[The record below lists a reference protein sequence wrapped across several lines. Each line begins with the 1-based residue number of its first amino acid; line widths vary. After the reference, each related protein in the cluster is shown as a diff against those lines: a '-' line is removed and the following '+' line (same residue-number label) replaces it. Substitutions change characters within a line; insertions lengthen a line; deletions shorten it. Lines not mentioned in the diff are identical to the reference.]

1 MSDQT
6 KALIENLRRA
16 SRAAIV
22 DPLISRLASATKTR
36 FRRQGSLVAKAIRE
50 RIVESVRNHAWPR
63 FRLSE
68 ADNAAAR
75 NAASY
80 ALSGFFYTAWLAA
93 HRKATAAAYS
103 GGAGMAA
110 GMLDADEPDAL
121 DDLDGPGRT
130 GELAEQQIDRTTRD
144 RVMAAI
150 EDGADLSAILA
161 GVAMVFRDGV
171 DSRSDTIALSEVSNA
186 FHDGMMDA
194 AEFIAA
200 DIGEDIEKLWEA
212 EDDACEDC
220 QDCADED
227 WVDLDFTYPAFGVD
241 EPEGHQNCRCSLSL
255 RRAEA

>member
-36 FRRQGSLVAKAIRE
+36 FRRQGALVAKAIRE
-50 RIVESVRNHAWPR
+50 RLH
-63 FRLSE
+63 E

-80 ALSGFFYTAWLAA
+80 ALSGFSYVAWLAA
-93 HRKATAAAYS
+93 HRKATGAAYS
-103 GGAGMAA
+103 GGAGVAA
-110 GMLDADEPDAL
+110 GMLDADEPDS
-121 DDLDGPGRT
+121 LDGPDRT
-130 GELAEQQIDRTTRD
+130 AELAEQQIDRTTRD

-150 EDGADLSAILA
+150 EDGTDLSAILA
-161 GVAMVFRDGV
+161 GVALVFRDGV

-186 FHDGMMDA
+186 FHDGMVDA
-194 AEFIAA
+194 AESISS

-255 RRAEA
+255 RRAETE